1 MAKYRKKPV
10 VIEAVQYTYPASVEL
25 LMLLQKGKCAY
36 CFEGARLFLNTLEG
50 TMHATPGD
58 YVILGVNKELYP
70 CKPDI
75 FKKTYEKVE

>member
-25 LMLLQKGKCAY
+25 LMLLQKGKRAY
-36 CFEGARLFLNTLEG
+36 CFDGARLFLNTLEG
-50 TMHATPGD
+50 TMHANPGD

-75 FKKTYEKVE
+75 FQKTYEKVE

>member
-25 LMLLQKGKCAY
+25 LIWLRKGNRA
-36 CFEGARLFLNTLEG
+36 FWFSGEHLFINTLEG
-50 TMHATPGD
+50 TMHANPGD

-75 FKKTYEKVE
+75 FQKTYEKVE